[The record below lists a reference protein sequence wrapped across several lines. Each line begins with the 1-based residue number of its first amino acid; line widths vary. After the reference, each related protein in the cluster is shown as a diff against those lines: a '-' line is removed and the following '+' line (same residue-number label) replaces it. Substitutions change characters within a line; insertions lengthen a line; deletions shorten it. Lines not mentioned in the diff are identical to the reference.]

1 MKCLP
6 AGPLPAC
13 RNHLLLAC
21 TECNQCAAWRL
32 RDGKNGVSGTGSFGQ
47 IGLSETLGPYHMLPM
62 QQSVL
67 DGCSW
72 EQWRRGPHLV
82 QDLDGSSAMRRE
94 AAGSSS
100 QCSGW
105 LWQDSL
111 PTSCLRAMATR
122 SFLKMHRPSAF
133 LISLQGVSEVCLRAL
148 RTRKPS
154 SSTISSWWTRRARMR
169 SSKRWQPIPQ
179 CSSCSVAAARFR
191 DGLPSMSLRQE
202 LTIEPEDLR
211 LELRTSAMSEASIS
225 RLRMHRFWRRA
236 PRATRS

>member
-1 MKCLP
+1 MARTAYRVP
-6 AGPLPAC
+6 ALSARPDC
-13 RNHLLLAC
+13 RKRWVHTIC
-21 TECNQCAAWRL
+21 SQCSNLFWTAAL
-32 RDGKNGVSGTGSFGQ
+32 GSSG
-47 IGLSETLGPYHMLPM
+47 E
-62 QQSVL
+62 
-67 DGCSW
+67 
-72 EQWRRGPHLV
+72 GPHLV

-94 AAGSSS
+94 AAGSSL

-105 LWQDSL
+105 LRQDSRS
-111 PTSCLRAMATR
+111 TSSLRAMAAR
-122 SFLKMHRPSAF
+122 SFLQMHRPSAF

-154 SSTISSWWTRRARMR
+154 SSTISSWWMRRARMR

-191 DGLPSMSLRQE
+191 DGLPSMGLRQE

-211 LELRTSAMSEASIS
+211 LELWTSAMSEASIS